1 MVEGEQFLIRSLS
14 FDWIRRKILLSDLG
28 ASAVNLIDNS
38 RSLVENCTF
47 GKTTL
52 LNLHSLNNCF
62 F

>member
-38 RSLVENCTF
+38 RSLVENCPF
-47 GKTTL
+47 ARQL
-52 LNLHSLNNCF
+52 C
-62 F
+62 